1 MQRFLSAVV
10 LMSVAGLWPAR
21 AAAQASGA
29 PTASTLPP
37 TSSAPAVS
45 PPAATP
51 KAPAPKAPAPK
62 PPVAKPNGA
71 KAPGTEPTPK
81 PKLDDHLS
89 DEAELSRVVG
99 LYEAGKYRECGTEIE
114 RLLDPTG
121 RAPLRQPAIVENARV
136 YWAACL
142 LGAGEGDAADAPLRA
157 AIHENPQMKPPDSL
171 VFPQPVVEHF
181 LKVRDSLV
189 NEIRAAEQ
197 TRIRQAQAEAW
208 QRQQR
213 LAEDRDRMHALEQLA
228 RKETIVTRNSRAFA
242 FVPFGVGQFQ
252 NRETGLGYTLLVSE
266 ALLGSLSITAIIMQ
280 SRLASEAYRLR
291 ASGLTVKPDY
301 EQLQRNWST
310 TKTLSFWAFATVAA
324 GGILQAQL
332 EFVPEFR
339 ETRARPLPPSLAPS
353 PKLKSKP
360 TEVSALPYFDSTGG
374 GVTLTGSF

>member
-1 MQRFLSAVV
+1 MQRFLSAAVV
-10 LMSVAGLWPAR
+10 MSVGALLPAR

-29 PTASTLPP
+29 PTVSASPP
-37 TSSAPAVS
+37 GSSAPAASTPAPS
-45 PPAATP
+45 PKAAAPHAPPP
-51 KAPAPKAPAPK
+51 KAPVSK
-62 PPVAKPNGA
+62 PSGAKPL
-71 KAPGTEPTPK
+71 GTDATPK

-89 DEAELSRVVG
+89 DEAELSRIVG
-99 LYEAGKYRECGTEIE
+99 LYEAGKYRECGAEIE

-197 TRIRQAQAEAW
+197 TRIRQAQAEAR

-213 LAEDRDRMHALEQLA
+213 LAQDRDRMQVLEQLA
-228 RKETIVTRNSRAFA
+228 RRETIVTKNSRGLA

-266 ALLGSLSITAIIMQ
+266 ALLGSLSITSIIVQ

-301 EQLQRNWST
+301 PQLQRNWGT
-310 TKTLSFWAFATVAA
+310 AKTLSFWAFATVAA

-353 PKLKSKP
+353 AKP
-360 TEVSALPYFDSTGG
+360 QPTDVSALPYFDASGG
-374 GVTLTGSF
+374 GVTVMGRF